1 MINNYYYQLI
11 NNNNN
16 IININQILSII
27 INNVNLLVLIP
38 AQKLPSNH
46 HPLDGTAI
54 IRIKKNCLI
63 LKILVVHGCCK
74 ERIKELFFT
83 KDLV

>member
-1 MINNYYYQLI
+1 MHLLQ
-11 NNNNN
+11 
-16 IININQILSII
+16 SISTKECAK
-27 INNVNLLVLIP
+27 NNVNLLVLIP

-74 ERIKELFFT
+74 ERLKELFFT